1 MCGPLGT
8 MGCGLLSIFGAV
20 FMAALAILIGKD
32 YDYLGEWFD
41 LSKLE
46 PGSDPTAVYAE
57 QRAAAIHNCWAV
69 GGIYLALAVV
79 CGLGMVYH
87 KLRRNI

>member
-1 MCGPLGT
+1 MFPVTAYVGDVLCW
-8 MGCGLLSIFGAV
+8 CS
-20 FMAALAILIGKD
+20 
-32 YDYLGEWFD
+32 YLGEWFD

-57 QRAAAIHNCWAV
+57 QRAAAVHNCWAV